1 MKYFVSLETIKM
13 FAEVAGD
20 PNPIHQDEVIAKE
33 MGLEGPIAHGM
44 FVYSYLLRCLDLW
57 LKDFN
62 QTNGTSWNV
71 AETKCRFHQYVLIGD
86 EYETSVEIAD
96 QKEDQIK
103 MNLNFTNLKGERLT
117 NVVAV
122 LRKI

>member
-1 MKYFVSLETIKM
+1 MKYFVNLETIKM

-20 PNPIHQDEVIAKE
+20 PNPIHQNDAVAKE
-33 MGLEGPIAHGM
+33 MGLQGPIAHGM

-62 QTNGTSWNV
+62 EKNKESWNV

-86 EYETSVEIAD
+86 EYEARVELVD

-103 MNLNFTNLKGERLT
+103 MNLNFNNHTGERLT
-117 NVVAV
+117 NVVAI
-122 LRKI
+122 LKRQ